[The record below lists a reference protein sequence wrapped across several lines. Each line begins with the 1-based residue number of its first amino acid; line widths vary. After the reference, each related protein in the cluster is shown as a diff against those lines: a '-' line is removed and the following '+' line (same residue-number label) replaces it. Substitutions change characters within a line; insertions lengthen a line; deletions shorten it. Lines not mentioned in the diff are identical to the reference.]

1 MVFLQTQIFAQDE
14 PGAGFCTERTGGAE
28 ICRALLLCP
37 WCGAEGCT
45 ALVLRSALSLK
56 VRDDLRR
63 FLGAAG
69 ERLGDA
75 TGIRLPNLIDAG
87 MHQVM

>member
-1 MVFLQTQIFAQDE
+1 VVFQETQIFAQGE
-14 PGAGFCTERTGGAE
+14 PAANFCAERTGGAE

-37 WCGAEGCT
+37 CCGAEGCT
-45 ALVLRSALSLK
+45 TLVLRSALPLK
-56 VRDDLRR
+56 VCDDLRR

-75 TGIRLPNLIDAG
+75 KGIRLPHLTDAG
-87 MHQVM
+87 MHQIM